1 MWKNALRYLKNGELG
16 FCVGS
21 GGGLYLTDVSYWRR
35 RFHLYLEGH
44 LSCMAGKHSSEH
56 FQCIAIPA
64 RPFHK
69 DKWEVCMEC
78 HEVVGR
84 TESAVSMARLRLIR
98 EITHDQRATAKDFA
112 HFIEEF

>member
-1 MWKNALRYLKNGELG
+1 
-16 FCVGS
+16 
-21 GGGLYLTDVSYWRR
+21 
-35 RFHLYLEGH
+35 
-44 LSCMAGKHSSEH
+44 
-56 FQCIAIPA
+56 
-64 RPFHK
+64 
-69 DKWEVCMEC
+69 MEC